1 MAPLEWERIETS
13 ETSSYGTCMVPESSV
28 WKVCFSLSIIFN
40 FTALVLANVE
50 AYRARNVKV
59 EYGESRYI
67 GMAMASTL
75 QLFVVG
81 LPLLFLV
88 SDNPSVSY
96 FVRCFLIFGVC
107 MAFLMFLFVPKIIAR
122 ARAEPGAL
130 HRSGPGLNFSVRRSI
145 GGNAVSF
152 APSCCTVLPD
162 FTHFYCFQTISSTAS
177 TGAIAKSRI
186 KAR

>member
-1 MAPLEWERIETS
+1 MDPLEWERIETS
-13 ETSSYGTCMVPESSV
+13 ETSSYGTCWVQKDSSV
-28 WKVCFSLSIIFN
+28 WKVCLSLSIILN

-59 EYGESRYI
+59 EYGESNYI

-81 LPLLFLV
+81 MPLLFLV

-107 MAFLMFLFVPKIIAR
+107 MAFLMFLFIPKILAWAR
-122 ARAEPGAL
+122 TKSGEVVN
-130 HRSGPGLNFSVRRSI
+130 RSGPGLNVSMRQSFGGKAVRFFL
-145 GGNAVSF
+145 GCNF
-152 APSCCTVLPD
+152 HLTLSCKHSLNRC
-162 FTHFYCFQTISSTAS
+162 C
-177 TGAIAKSRI
+177 
-186 KAR
+186 